1 MVNDLKT
8 RLRNWTIAIRER
20 LPGYDPVAATHLPLL
35 RAGSVQER
43 IAAAE
48 ALAHAGRNPAVY
60 RALAEALADP
70 EPFVRWQAAQTMRT
84 AWEERRLGY
93 LLPLLQ
99 RDAPAVVE
107 AALWALPTPL
117 PDQAGALVLAT
128 ARHQDANVRATAL
141 TVLAGTNLPDVPEL
155 LAGGLTDSEASV
167 RFAAVQAL
175 AQRGG
180 TAARLMLQPLVEK
193 WEPPFSDLVEQVL
206 AHWADDGAEEP
217 LSSPSAEAP

>member
-8 RLRNWTIAIRER
+8 RLRGWTRAIWER
-20 LPGYDPVAATHLPLL
+20 LPGYDPVADAYLPLL
-35 RAGSVQER
+35 RDGSVSER
-43 IAAAE
+43 LAAAE
-48 ALAHAGRNPAVY
+48 ALARARQNPPVY

-70 EPFVRWQAAQTMRT
+70 EPFVRWQAAQTMKT
-84 AWEERRLGY
+84 AWEDRRLGY

-99 RDAPAVVE
+99 RDDPAVVE
-107 AALWALPTPL
+107 AALWALPRPL
-117 PDQAGALVLAT
+117 PEQAGALVLAA
-128 ARHQDANVRATAL
+128 ARHQAANVRASAL
-141 TVLAGTNLPDVPEL
+141 TVLAETNLPDVPEL
-155 LAGGLTDSEASV
+155 LAEGLTDSEATV

-206 AHWADDGAEEP
+206 SHWSDDGEDEP
-217 LSSPSAEAP
+217 ASLPR